1 MSLNKFMILEKSDK
15 EFDINEKVL
24 FTMAINFQNGNQ
36 LQRVWKKKKTCM
48 MSKQKITL
56 VQNNSLNLL
65 HIKQKFRNT
74 TQITINFEVQK
85 SLTILPY
92 TNNLLKNIFTEWP
105 QQY

>member
-1 MSLNKFMILEKSDK
+1 MKKFYLQWQSTSKMEINSR
-15 EFDINEKVL
+15 EFE
-24 FTMAINFQNGNQ
+24 
-36 LQRVWKKKKTCM
+36 KKKKTCM

-56 VQNNSLNLL
+56 AQNNSLNLL

-92 TNNLLKNIFTEWP
+92 TNNLLKNIFTE
-105 QQY
+105 

>member
-1 MSLNKFMILEKSDK
+1 MKKFYLQWQSTSKMEINSREFEK
-15 EFDINEKVL
+15 
-24 FTMAINFQNGNQ
+24 
-36 LQRVWKKKKTCM
+36 KKKKTCM

-56 VQNNSLNLL
+56 AHNNSLNLL

-92 TNNLLKNIFTEWP
+92 TNNLLKNIFTE
-105 QQY
+105 